1 MRLVPFLVFLVLAA
15 ELEDHGVNGDGE
27 EEFDFRSRVL
37 HIPKGYF
44 RIQDN
49 ALPQGEEAASTFVE
63 CLERVSKAGKCDG
76 DMARAKAKY
85 GAIPDKVDQVSGR
98 NGVER
103 RRREGPQAAESDGLR
118 ENAPKERFATVLRE
132 CVPNARFETF

>member
-15 ELEDHGVNGDGE
+15 ESKASDVDAKGD

-98 NGVER
+98 NCVER
-103 RRREGPQAAESDGLR
+103 RRRESPQTVECEGLR
-118 ENAPKERFATVLRE
+118 ENASRERFSTVLRE
-132 CVPNARFETF
+132 CLPNARFETF